1 MNMVIG
7 SIVEPKLMGK
17 GLGLSTFIVFFGLIF
32 WGFVLG
38 TVGMFLSVPLTMSIK
53 IMLEQ
58 NPKTKW
64 LAVILGTEEDAN
76 KILKDPSLS
85 EN

>member
-1 MNMVIG
+1 MI
-7 SIVEPKLMGK
+7 EPKVMGK
-17 GLGLSTFIVFFGLIF
+17 GLGLSTYVVFLSLIF

-38 TVGMFLSVPLTMSIK
+38 VVGMFLSVPLTMAIK

-64 LAVILGTEEDAN
+64 IAITLGTQGEAEAILNKKKED
-76 KILKDPSLS
+76 
-85 EN
+85 